1 MKKNNENSMMKEV
14 FTYLILLALT
24 ACVPTPHDV
33 RMAEV
38 QLEMYPDYQDITI
51 PCNMAPLNFL
61 LRGDYTAV
69 NLHVEGRNNTT
80 IEQTCKGYKMVFSQD
95 VWQQI
100 ISQHLNDSVNVTLCA
115 EKEGQWWQFP
125 SFKWFISADSID
137 AYITYRLIEPGYE
150 VWDKVCIEER
160 CIENFDTR
168 LLADGRELGNRCMNC
183 HTHGGKQGEYSFFH
197 LRGENG
203 GTMLSRDGRL
213 RKVNLRTPEM
223 KSGAVYGDWH
233 PTGQYAVFSGNVI
246 IPAFHTYKSKRLEV
260 YDTMSDLCVADFD
273 NNRMLFPSVAG
284 NTAQTYETFPCFS
297 ADGRSIYY
305 CAAQNPCGDT
315 IPSAQDMQD
324 KVEELQ
330 YSLCRVDFDPKTGDF
345 GTSTDTIYNA
355 LQQGGSVNFPKC
367 SPDGR
372 YLCFTRSDY
381 GTFPIWHQESTLCLI
396 DLEGTPG
403 KQVIYD
409 TKQNGTYHTWSHNSR
424 WIAFASKRNDGQ
436 YGRVHFAHLDLSQ
449 NGVIS
454 KPFILPQADPEM
466 DDWNLRSYNIP
477 DLSTQSVPYQNSDIK
492 ILVEQISAENFK

>member
-1 MKKNNENSMMKEV
+1 MNKAIIYI
-14 FTYLILLALT
+14 FFLLLT

-33 RMAEV
+33 KMAED
-38 QLEMYPDYQDITI
+38 QLDMYPDYRDVTI
-51 PCNMAPLNFL
+51 PCNIAPLNFL

-69 NLHVEGRNNTT
+69 NLRIEGKDSKG
-80 IEQTCKGYKMVFSQD
+80 IEQTYKGHKMVFKQAI
-95 VWQQI
+95 WRQI
-100 ISQHLNDSVNVTLCA
+100 ISQNLNDSITVTVCA
-115 EKEGQWWQFP
+115 EKDGQWWQFP
-125 SFKWFISADSID
+125 SFKWYISADSID

-160 CIENFDTR
+160 CIENFSTR
-168 LLADGRELGNRCMNC
+168 LLADGKELGNRCMNC

-203 GTMLSRDGRL
+203 GTMLSRNGRL
-213 RKVNLRTPEM
+213 RKVNLRTPDM

-233 PTGQYAVFSGNVI
+233 PSGQYAVYSGNVI
-246 IPAFHTYKSKRLEV
+246 IPAFHAYKSRRLEV

-273 NNRMLFPSVAG
+273 NNRMLFPEVAG
-284 NTAQTYETFPCFS
+284 NTAETFETFPCFA

-315 IPSAQDMQD
+315 IPSAQDLQD
-324 KVEELQ
+324 KIEELQ
-330 YSLCRVDFDPKTGDF
+330 YSLCRIDFDPETGTF
-345 GTSTDTIYNA
+345 GTMADTIYSA
-355 LQQGGSVNFPKC
+355 YQHDGSANYPKC

-381 GTFPIWHQESTLCLI
+381 GTFPIWHQEATLYFI
-396 DLEGTPG
+396 DLKAPSG
-403 KQVIYD
+403 QQMIYD

-424 WIAFASKRNDGQ
+424 WIAFASKRYDGQ
-436 YGRVHFAHLDLSQ
+436 YGRVHFAHIDEDK
-449 NGVIS
+449 NGFIS

-477 DLSTQSVPYQNSDIK
+477 DLSTLPTPYQNKDVK
-492 ILVEQISAENFK
+492 ILFEQISAENFN